1 MRTAACLPVRSS
13 TRVTQAPPDQQL
25 MLDPSFLF
33 SEDGV
38 VWLEQERPE
47 LGGIVVSA
55 TFARWLS
62 PLEPE
67 PPTFIDRDD
76 WDDYA
81 DRRDRLF
88 NALHDAPRFAY
99 GDVETALDSP
109 SREVLEA
116 LLTLDLPRVHA
127 EILADEWAFL
137 QSHSW
142 MIAKLQGP
150 IDAFRDCGAAV
161 VQYGRKVRDQMIE
174 VVIPKG
180 DAPPALTWSLAGKA
194 GAKWI
199 VVGGATVGGTTL
211 GPAGAV
217 LGLATVPAV
226 RAFDP

>member
-1 MRTAACLPVRSS
+1 
-13 TRVTQAPPDQQL
+13 

-38 VWLEQERPE
+38 TWLEQERPE
-47 LGGIVVSA
+47 LESIVVSA
-55 TFARWLS
+55 ALAGWLS

-67 PPTFIDRDD
+67 PPTFIDRND

-81 DRRDRLF
+81 DRRDRLV
-88 NALHDAPRFAY
+88 NALRDAPRFAY
-99 GDVETALDSP
+99 SDVESTLDP
-109 SREVLEA
+109 ASREVLNA
-116 LLTLDLPRVHA
+116 LRTLDLPDVHA
-127 EILADEWAFL
+127 DILADEWAFL

-161 VQYGRKVRDQMIE
+161 VQFGRKLRDQMIE
-174 VVIPKG
+174 VVIPEG
-180 DAPPALTWSLAGKA
+180 LAPPALTLPLVGKA

-199 VVGGATVGGTTL
+199 VVGGATAGGTLL
-211 GPAGAV
+211 GPAGAL
-217 LGLATVPAV
+217 LGLAAVPVV